1 MISPAPKDAAAVILL
16 RPNTDPDNPEVYL
29 IKRSSKLAFLGG
41 FQAFP
46 GGQRETGDGEVQVK
60 NCDDQERAAMI
71 SCAAR
76 ELFEE
81 VGVLLARG
89 SKTLTTGQ
97 LASLFDDLES
107 ERMSWPE
114 LLRHYGLHLDA
125 SDFTFVGRWVTPPFA
140 PRRFD
145 TWFFLVNCP
154 PKQIRA

>member
-1 MISPAPKDAAAVILL
+1 MKEHVRAEAPNAGKMPALPKDAAAIILL
-16 RPNTDPDNPEVYL
+16 RLNTNPDNPEVYL
-29 IKRSSKLAFLGG
+29 VKRSSKLAFLGG

-97 LASLFDDLES
+97 LA
-107 ERMSWPE
+107 
-114 LLRHYGLHLDA
+114 
-125 SDFTFVGRWVTPPFA
+125 
-140 PRRFD
+140 
-145 TWFFLVNCP
+145 
-154 PKQIRA
+154 